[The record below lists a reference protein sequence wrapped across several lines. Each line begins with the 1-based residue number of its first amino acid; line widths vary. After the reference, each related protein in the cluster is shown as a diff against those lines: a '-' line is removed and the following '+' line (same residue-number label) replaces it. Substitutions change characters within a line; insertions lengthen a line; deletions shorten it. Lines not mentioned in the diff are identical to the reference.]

1 MTSTS
6 LGDADRTTVPVRW
19 TDAGWPTPLARAVVR
34 SASGWRGAAGRAQG
48 RSWAPPLTPA
58 RRDRRRLVGCA
69 VVLVV
74 VIVLVVLA
82 AYGLGLW
89 SRPGGPP
96 KPAVAPTP
104 APATGGI
111 KSP

>member
-1 MTSTS
+1 M
-6 LGDADRTTVPVRW
+6 A
-19 TDAGWPTPLARAVVR
+19 
-34 SASGWRGAAGRAQG
+34 AS
-48 RSWAPPLTPA
+48 PPPTPA

-74 VIVLVVLA
+74 LIILVVLA